1 MLLNLLSNASKLTEQ
16 PTRSLTVTR
25 DNAEATIHF
34 AIIDTGIGMTPTQL
48 SRLFQAFSQADASTT
63 SKYGGTGLGL
73 AISKQFAQMMQG
85 DISVT
90 STPGVGS
97 TFKIRM
103 PAKVLTK
110 QPKVVNNTSHK
121 LTRSPFPSANRPKIL
136 V

>member
-34 AIIDTGIGMTPTQL
+34 AIIDTGIGMTPEQL
-48 SRLFQAFSQADASTT
+48 SRLFQAFSQADASTS

-85 DISVT
+85 DITVT
-90 STPGVGS
+90 SQQGVGS
-97 TFKIRM
+97 VFTIRM

-110 QPKVVNNTSHK
+110 QPKVVNSSTSK
-121 LTRSPFPSANRPKIL
+121 LTRSPFQSKTR
-136 V
+136 